1 MSKELAEGLIVKGIG
16 GFYYVKTGNGEVV
29 ECRAKGAFRKEKV
42 IPKVGDRV
50 KIQNGSVRE
59 ILPRKNEL
67 VRPPVA
73 NIDRV
78 VLVVAVSHPEPNLL
92 LTDQLLA
99 VTAHMGIETLI
110 CINKTD
116 LCEASE
122 AEALREVYAKAG
134 YETLMTSTVNKTGID
149 DLLIHLKTG
158 ITAFAG
164 ASGVGK
170 SSVLNAV
177 HEGFGLKAGE
187 ISAKVERGKHT
198 TRHVELLPY
207 EEGYVI
213 DTPGFS
219 SFEVTDI
226 PAIELKECF
235 PEFSPYEG
243 QCRFRGCS
251 HTAEPDCA
259 VRSAVEAG
267 EIAATRHEH
276 YCTLYASLKEVK
288 AWENKG

>member
-1 MSKELAEGLIVKGIG
+1 MSKGLAEGLIVKGIG
-16 GFYYVKTGNGEVV
+16 GFYYVKTEGGEIA

-50 KIQNGSVRE
+50 QIQDGSLRE

-78 VLVVAVSHPEPNLL
+78 VLVVAVSHPEPNLF

-122 AEALREVYAKAG
+122 GEALREIYAGAG
-134 YETLMTSTVNKTGID
+134 YETLMTSTVDKTGID
-149 DLLIHLKTG
+149 ALLAHLKAG

-198 TRHVELLPY
+198 TRHVELLPF
-207 EEGYVI
+207 EAGYVI

-219 SFEVTDI
+219 SFEVKDI
-226 PAIELKECF
+226 PAADLKECF
-235 PEFSPYEG
+235 FEFAPYEG

-259 VRSAVEAG
+259 VLHAVERG
-267 EIAATRHEH
+267 DIAASRHEH
-276 YCTLYASLKEVK
+276 YRVLFEALKEVK